1 MKAIEG
7 AGIIAQLNHQAAGRI
22 KLMPGSGINES
33 NVQEL
38 VSKTNVSEIH
48 FSATR
53 FRESEM
59 HFKNPV
65 IAGMGDDQGNEFKL
79 RTVDP
84 ERVREMRRLIGNG

>member
-7 AGIIAQLNHQAAGRI
+7 LEVIAQLRHQSAERI
-22 KLMPGSGINES
+22 KIMPGSGINES
-33 NVQEL
+33 NIQEL

-53 FRESEM
+53 FQESEM
-59 HFKNPV
+59 QFRSHHIV
-65 IAGMGDDQGNEFKL
+65 GMGDDHGSEFKL

-84 ERVREMRRLIGNG
+84 DRIVGMRRLVGW